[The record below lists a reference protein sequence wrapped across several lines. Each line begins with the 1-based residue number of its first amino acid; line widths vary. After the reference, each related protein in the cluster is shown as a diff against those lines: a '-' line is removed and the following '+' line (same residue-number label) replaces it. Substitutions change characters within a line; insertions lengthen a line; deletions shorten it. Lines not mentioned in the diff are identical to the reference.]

1 MSDRLRT
8 SDRLP
13 MSEKTAPLTKRRYSS
28 PSLVT
33 YRDVLLLTQNRLIG
47 KNKDG
52 GKGFK
57 GRTR

>member
-1 MSDRLRT
+1 MSDRRPT
-8 SDRLP
+8 SDRTVPLP
-13 MSEKTAPLTKRRYSS
+13 KRRYSS

-33 YRDVLLLTQNRLIG
+33 YGDILLLTKNRLFG